1 MNKKNYSGYK
11 SYQYLEPGKDY
22 KQFKLAK
29 QINRVRPYKIDLST
43 AEEDRVKEIFENE
56 VVISVHE
63 HPRRLPEDIS
73 ELTEM
78 NSLGREFT
86 GYEGLSVSGMDA
98 VFDNF
103 LDGSCIIT
111 SKNGWKWNDIIYNLG
126 MKYCDIAHQDMY
138 VRAENI
144 DDIIAAKKNGKVALV
159 PSLESSTMIE
169 NELDR
174 IDILYG
180 YGVRCMGIVY
190 SESNSLGSGLKEDR
204 DGGLTKFGHR
214 AVERMNKLG
223 MAIDVSHASD
233 QTCLDVIEASNVPIF
248 INHAGARSL
257 WNIKRLKPDN
267 VIKACAEKG
276 GIIGVEAAPHTTIT
290 ENHPYHN
297 LESFMEHFDYIVD
310 MVGIDHVAFGPDTN
324 FGDHVALHKEFRK
337 FLSIDE
343 ANKKGSPEHKEVE
356 YVAGLDNPSETFPNI
371 VKWLVKH
378 GYSNDEISKVV
389 GKNVIRVLKEIW
401 I

>member
-1 MNKKNYSGYK
+1 MEAEKMDGNFKAIK
-11 SYQYLEPGKDY
+11 SPL
-22 KQFKLAK
+22 
-29 QINRVRPYKIDLST
+29 QI
-43 AEEDRVKEIFENE
+43 
-56 VVISVHE
+56 VISVHE
-63 HPRRLPEDIS
+63 HPRRLPADIS

>member
-29 QINRVRPYKIDLST
+29 QINRVKPYKIDLST